1 MGYLI
6 FQIQI
11 ELIRKIG
18 GRKRGNMLVIIASP
32 KVNKFDMKIMR
43 CDNAILIKE
52 SSHCVLTWRKVKNI
66 KTIAQRKKIFFLD
79 NKDIH

>member
-32 KVNKFDMKIMR
+32 KVNKFDMKLMR
-43 CDNAILIKE
+43 CDNGILIKN
-52 SSHCVLTWRKVKNI
+52 HHIMC
-66 KTIAQRKKIFFLD
+66 
-79 NKDIH
+79 

>member
-32 KVNKFDMKIMR
+32 KVSKFDMKLMR
-43 CDNAILIKE
+43 CDNGILIKN
-52 SSHCVLTWRKVKNI
+52 HHIVC
-66 KTIAQRKKIFFLD
+66 
-79 NKDIH
+79 

>member
-32 KVNKFDMKIMR
+32 KVKTNIGISISPS
-43 CDNAILIKE
+43 A
-52 SSHCVLTWRKVKNI
+52 SSSKHLQHFFYLSNLFGKVVETSLYNLRNLFTKA
-66 KTIAQRKKIFFLD
+66 K
-79 NKDIH
+79 